1 MNKNT
6 KPAATLTLGVR
17 SYESP
22 AVNVVEVVSEGV
34 LCGSTVGSDLSVEK
48 WEEENFGW

>member
-6 KPAATLTLGVR
+6 KPAATLSLGVR

-22 AVNVVEVVSEGV
+22 TVSVVEVLSEGV
-34 LCGSTVGSDLSVEK
+34 LCASGQFFEK
-48 WEEENFGW
+48 WHEEDNTGIWG